1 MYIRGL
7 NNWAVTAATLAQGF
21 IILDD
26 LVMRCQFLIY
36 KLNDKIF
43 VSGFNS
49 EFLGKALLKIIW
61 QMGKLNFIAYPIVNI
76 YVEL

>member
-36 KLNDKIF
+36 KLNDNISLMVSFYFSQTIKQTHVN
-43 VSGFNS
+43 VSGT
-49 EFLGKALLKIIW
+49 GR
-61 QMGKLNFIAYPIVNI
+61 
-76 YVEL
+76 